1 MYQGEKGRPG
11 LKSLETLLPSIQ
23 LLEKLAAKYPMAVVT
38 GRPKSDCDFA
48 LQTFGLTHLF
58 KVCTAVD
65 VVVVC
70 CSVVQCVAVCCSRRA
85 SQVGPWFCVANFR
98 AGTPLLGVRAHL

>member
-70 CSVVQCVAVCCSRRA
+70 CSVLQCVV
-85 SQVGPWFCVANFR
+85 VAGRPKSGHGF
-98 AGTPLLGVRAHL
+98 ALQTFGLAHLF